1 MIKTSTPL
9 PTSSLKTTE
18 TSEKKEEINLPQF
31 AEPSASSINNILN
44 YSKSLKIFKSEF
56 VKDIEVV
63 HT

>member
-1 MIKTSTPL
+1 MIKTSTLTP
-9 PTSSLKTTE
+9 SSLQTQKTSDT
-18 TSEKKEEINLPQF
+18 KEENQLPEF
-31 AEPSASSINNILN
+31 AEPSAISINNILN

>member
-1 MIKTSTPL
+1 MIKTSTL
-9 PTSSLKTTE
+9 TSSSLQTTT
-18 TSEKKEEINLPQF
+18 TSETKEESNLPEF
-31 AEPSASSINNILN
+31 AEPSANSINNILN

>member
-1 MIKTSTPL
+1 MIKTSTL
-9 PTSSLKTTE
+9 TSSSLQNPE
-18 TSEKKEEINLPQF
+18 TSETKEEIQLPEF
-31 AEPSASSINNILN
+31 AAPSANSINNILN

>member
-1 MIKTSTPL
+1 MIKTSTL

-18 TSEKKEEINLPQF
+18 TSDQKEEIKLPEF
-31 AEPSASSINNILN
+31 ATPSALSINNILN

-56 VKDIEVV
+56 VKEIEVV